1 MLLCFV
7 VVSLLKE
14 AVSLLRDQPQS
25 LKRLLLLHQQLIL
38 RYAQIVSILDLVM
51 SLVIVNQRVSWE
63 FGIYQDAAD
72 EEDDDDVDLFGEETE
87 EEKKAAEE
95 RAASVKAST
104 KKKECK
110 FDVLSLHLLIT
121 YADMSCV
128 LTGLYF
134 FFISWKVISFD

>member
-1 MLLCFV
+1 M
-7 VVSLLKE
+7 
-14 AVSLLRDQPQS
+14 
-25 LKRLLLLHQQLIL
+25 
-38 RYAQIVSILDLVM
+38 SI
-51 SLVIVNQRVSWE
+51 VIVNQLS
-63 FGIYQDAAD
+63 FMGICNLQDAAD